1 MADNSGVHDRLAGE
15 GDLSDEVLVTPQHS
29 GSSKK
34 AVIWST
40 LGAAL
45 LVGCVVAV
53 LHYYSGQGSMQKGS
67 DKAMIGFDTEPNAV
81 ESGQFSWQ
89 IVPREREFCS
99 KTKDNCMATRC
110 CKTSGYHCYEKNGTF
125 AQCAKTCS
133 PSASNLCRPTS
144 ETLQLE
150 PDYMRPK
157 RSLFCF
163 SVYTENTGSPKKSYE
178 LELLSQQFERKVSIF
193 ACEAYEVYSDAA
205 ASLGGDFVTKK
216 VTDVKGDWHF
226 AKRKSTGAWVNTGL
240 FIQVWKA
247 IGDTNA
253 HAGMDWVVKVD
264 PDAVFVP
271 ERLRNRIQWMPRTT
285 SGVMLQN
292 CQYVDYGFFGN
303 LEVLSPKAFGV
314 LVGSLDTCYTELDWK
329 VGIKDGK
336 YGPMGED
343 LFAEICMSKN
353 GVHKV
358 EAFDITTDGACEAKR
373 PTDQKKDKKW
383 HSDCNVKTPAMH
395 PYKKP
400 TDYFECLDTTMAL

>member
-1 MADNSGVHDRLAGE
+1 LLAR
-15 GDLSDEVLVTPQHS
+15 H
-29 GSSKK
+29 
-34 AVIWST
+34 
-40 LGAAL
+40 
-45 LVGCVVAV
+45 
-53 LHYYSGQGSMQKGS
+53 M
-67 DKAMIGFDTEPNAV
+67 
-81 ESGQFSWQ
+81 
-89 IVPREREFCS
+89 
-99 KTKDNCMATRC
+99 
-110 CKTSGYHCYEKNGTF
+110 
-125 AQCAKTCS
+125 
-133 PSASNLCRPTS
+133 
-144 ETLQLE
+144 
-150 PDYMRPK
+150 
-157 RSLFCF
+157 
-163 SVYTENTGSPKKSYE
+163 
-178 LELLSQQFERKVSIF
+178 
-193 ACEAYEVYSDAA
+193 
-205 ASLGGDFVTKK
+205 
-216 VTDVKGDWHF
+216 
-226 AKRKSTGAWVNTGL
+226 KSTGAWVNTGL

-271 ERLRNRIQWMPRTT
+271 ERLRDRIQWMPRTT

-358 EAFDITTDGACEAKR
+358 EAFDVTTDGACEAKR

-400 TDYFECLDTTMAL
+400 KDYFECLDTTMAL